1 MQASAVEC
9 RSLEAQVGDLSAQLA
24 DLTEEVRHFRERSEQ
39 QVGAIIRCA
48 PETAW
53 PVEGFVW

>member
-1 MQASAVEC
+1 VQASAVEC

-24 DLTEEVRHFRERSEQ
+24 DLTEEVRYFRERSEQ

-48 PETAW
+48 PETA
-53 PVEGFVW
+53 